1 MGGSD
6 DGDAHTTIDIS
17 ANFGVGFLPLLC
29 EQAESLFR
37 RILASLLLRLIPSVV
52 DSTSSSS
59 IQFLTKLNNHFLV
72 VHAQYG
78 VDTVRIE
85 RAGSPI
91 FATSSMDQHVVCKR
105 EFGVLI
111 DKKSRLKSN
120 SMLSHRPI
128 LLALEPRRPKTRVAP
143 YRRQTLTFHHRR
155 FADYAVWIES
165 SFHLS

>member
-59 IQFLTKLNNHFLV
+59 IQFSQHTMHQQHNRAASAETLQAAEAARQRT
-72 VHAQYG
+72 
-78 VDTVRIE
+78 TVIS
-85 RAGSPI
+85 A
-91 FATSSMDQHVVCKR
+91 
-105 EFGVLI
+105 
-111 DKKSRLKSN
+111 
-120 SMLSHRPI
+120 
-128 LLALEPRRPKTRVAP
+128 
-143 YRRQTLTFHHRR
+143 
-155 FADYAVWIES
+155 
-165 SFHLS
+165 